1 MSVLLFPVCFELL
14 FFKLYLILHLK
25 VSLLLLLLLNF
36 FFYSSVGK
44 ENMHVI
50 QVPTSPSFLKPK
62 PIRLKKRCKKPDVS
76 LPLKDI
82 DINSN
87 KHSLGYLIKSPKIPV
102 NPFR

>member
-1 MSVLLFPVCFELL
+1 M
-14 FFKLYLILHLK
+14 
-25 VSLLLLLLLNF
+25 NF
-36 FFYSSVGK
+36 IYSSVGK

-82 DINSN
+82 DVNSN
-87 KHSLGYLIKSPKIPV
+87 KASLGYLIKSPKIPV

>member
-1 MSVLLFPVCFELL
+1 MYFSA
-14 FFKLYLILHLK
+14 
-25 VSLLLLLLLNF
+25 
-36 FFYSSVGK
+36 GK

-62 PIRLKKRCKKPDVS
+62 PIRLKKRCKKLAAS

-82 DINSN
+82 NVNSN
-87 KHSLGYLIKSPKIPV
+87 NKSDMGYLIKSPKVPV

>member
-1 MSVLLFPVCFELL
+1 MLYNFLYVLRDSM
-14 FFKLYLILHLK
+14 FFKLYLVSHLK
-25 VSLLLLLLLNF
+25 ISLLLLTLLLNF
-36 FFYSSVGK
+36 IYFSVGK

-62 PIRLKKRCKKPDVS
+62 PIRLKKRCKKPAAS

-87 KHSLGYLIKSPKIPV
+87 KSSLGYLIKSPKIPV